1 MFDPRLPAWQ
11 GPEDLSAEIA
21 VWYSEAGLSF
31 DFKVTDQEHCGNE
44 NGIYLWRN
52 DCVQI
57 GIAPMEGEMREY
69 AFSLTS
75 AGPEGYCHIPPPGME
90 AGPFQGGFSIVR
102 EGNLTRYRI
111 TIPGNQLGF
120 PLRPGTAFRMA
131 LLVCDNDS
139 GVRLRTMNYFAG
151 IDGEKNTRLYGVM
164 QLSSEQ

>member
-1 MFDPRLPAWQ
+1 
-11 GPEDLSAEIA
+11 
-21 VWYSEAGLSF
+21 
-31 DFKVTDQEHCGNE
+31 
-44 NGIYLWRN
+44 
-52 DCVQI
+52 
-57 GIAPMEGEMREY
+57 MREY

-164 QLSSEQ
+164 HLSSEQ